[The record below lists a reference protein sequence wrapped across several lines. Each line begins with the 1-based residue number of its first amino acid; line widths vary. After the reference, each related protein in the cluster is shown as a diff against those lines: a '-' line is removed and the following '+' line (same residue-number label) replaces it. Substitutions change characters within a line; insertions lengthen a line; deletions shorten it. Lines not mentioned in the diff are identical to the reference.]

1 MTSKNKILL
10 STIFLGQL
18 PSLFF
23 GSKFRL
29 TLSLF
34 NERTARIDFFTM
46 YYVNAIT
53 FLILAYCVHFSKGI
67 DKKISKLIFIITIL
81 DFLHLLLFAKKGYGM
96 AKVGIAI
103 GFILYEYRFQLINFI
118 KKRLTKWQT

>member
-1 MTSKNKILL
+1 MTNKNKILL
-10 STIFLGQL
+10 STIFLGQI

-34 NERTARIDFFTM
+34 HERTARIDFFTM
-46 YYVNAIT
+46 YYVNAIS
-53 FLILAYCVHFSKGI
+53 FMILAYCIHFNTGI

-81 DFLHLLLFAKKGYGM
+81 DFLHLLLIAKKGFGM
-96 AKVGIAI
+96 AKVGIAMT
-103 GFILYEYRFQLINFI
+103 FILYEYRFQLINFI
-118 KKRLTKWQT
+118 KNQLKKWRI